1 MAGAHCG
8 GQELAT
14 GLSGP
19 MVPSACLVVR
29 CSSRLFFGCLGRG
42 NALLSFLGTFKV
54 TMKLV
59 AAEFLTLWAFLG
71 FGGEECRE
79 SFPPVTPLTAPP
91 QDPLR
96 IPSASPTIPNIQGP
110 SNNLGRQTNT
120 PFPQESPPP
129 APHGPWA
136 HPLPLTA
143 PRTSAAESSS
153 ATANQ
158 TVRRPTE
165 MAQTRGSHCT
175 ITAACRPSGRG
186 LGDQLGYKWGGG
198 GFGKKPWYCILVC
211 RWRRPLADRH
221 SQVGGGGVG
230 HKTVPKRS
238 VGGGGG
244 ESRAK
249 SPWNDTRALGGTGP
263 QRNKKGVH

>member
-1 MAGAHCG
+1 MFGGALQLTFVLWVPGQRKCTAFVPWHFQSYNETCSG
-8 GQELAT
+8 GISDAL
-14 GLSGP
+14 G
-19 MVPSACLVVR
+19 V
-29 CSSRLFFGCLGRG
+29 SRL
-42 NALLSFLGTFKV
+42 
-54 TMKLV
+54 
-59 AAEFLTLWAFLG
+59 W
-71 FGGEECRE
+71 GGGVQGVLPSRH
-79 SFPPVTPLTAPP
+79 TPDSTPSGSS
-91 QDPLR
+91 QDPLS
-96 IPSASPTIPNIQGP
+96 IPHNPQHSRPQQQLGEANQHTLPPGIP
-110 SNNLGRQTNT
+110 
-120 PFPQESPPP
+120 PPP

-198 GFGKKPWYCILVC
+198 DFGKKPWYCILVC

-221 SQVGGGGVG
+221 SQVGGGGWAQN
-230 HKTVPKRS
+230 RS
-238 VGGGGG
+238 
-244 ESRAK
+244 
-249 SPWNDTRALGGTGP
+249 
-263 QRNKKGVH
+263 